1 MGAPLILKNHEISNE
16 RFALVVQTKHGSI
29 TAITAVHQQ
38 KFTRRI
44 GGIRF
49 VTAGG
54 LTEVGHLASC
64 MTDKRSLADIP
75 ADGQKTIIICPDG
88 IPESNK
94 AKARI
99 IAEHIRAVIAV
110 DPGSIFGP
118 DMNVSEA
125 VLDIV
130 AGDPELLD
138 HVTGLSE
145 GFGGLSIDKNGHT
158 AFGIAQSINLLCD
171 QIRLTTRRI
180 TIQGFGAVGAH
191 LGRALDRPGS
201 YLVAVSTI
209 KNVLI
214 ASHGKTLPGR
224 VLFEYWSKFGE
235 DALEEYHKSLPV
247 DSGIEFHDDPDLL
260 FTVPTDIFIPA
271 ARTSVLA
278 MPEELTTVRE
288 ENKSVRDVCQFL
300 SDTGVRVVAEAA
312 NRPLTPLAEE
322 YLESH
327 GVGIL
332 PDFVINCGG
341 LIACYI
347 EWGKREKL
355 MHDDQSGLLI
365 KTQAKEQIRTIIKQR
380 MKILSSEPNKI
391 RSNARRAAVTQSVI
405 LEKRYGVSSATN
417 GHQTAEYWLSEHLHE
432 TQS

>member
-1 MGAPLILKNHEISNE
+1 MGAPLVLRNHVIGTES
-16 RFALVVQTKHGSI
+16 FALVVQTEHGPI

-38 KFTRRI
+38 KFIRRI

-64 MTDKRSLADIP
+64 MTKKRSLADIP
-75 ADGQKTIIICPDG
+75 ADGQKTIITCPDG
-88 IPESNK
+88 IPDSNEAK
-94 AKARI
+94 AKI
-99 IAEHIRAVIAV
+99 IVEHIRAVIAV
-110 DPGSIFGP
+110 DSGCIFGP

-130 AGDPELLD
+130 AADPDLLD

-145 GFGGLSIDKNGHT
+145 DFGGLSIDKNGHT
-158 AFGIAQSINLLCD
+158 AFGIAQSISFLCD
-171 QIRLTTRRI
+171 RIGLTTRRI

-191 LGRALDRPGS
+191 LGRALDTPNS
-201 YLVAVSTI
+201 HLVAVSTI
-209 KNVLI
+209 NGVLI
-214 ASHGKTLPGR
+214 ATQGTTLPGR
-224 VLFEYWSKFGE
+224 VLFDYWSKFGD
-235 DALEEYHKSLPV
+235 DALAEYHESLPA

-278 MPEELTTVRE
+278 TPAELPTVRE
-288 ENKSVRDVCQFL
+288 ENSSVRDVCQFL
-300 SDTGVRVVAEAA
+300 SQTGVRVVAEAA
-312 NRPLTPLAEE
+312 NHPLTPLAEE

-332 PDFVINCGG
+332 PDYVINGGG

-347 EWGKREKL
+347 EWGSRDDL
-355 MHDDQSGLLI
+355 MRDGQRSRLI
-365 KTQAKEQIRTIIKQR
+365 KTQAKQRISTIIEQQ
-380 MKILSSEPNKI
+380 MKSLSDEPNNI
-391 RSNARRAAVTQSVI
+391 RSNARTAALTHSDF
-405 LEKRYGVSSATN
+405 LEKRYGVLSATN
-417 GHQTAEYWLSEHLHE
+417 GHQTAAYWLSEHLQP
-432 TQS
+432 TQP